1 VSNETTV
8 SSHSAA
14 PLPPGGPHPTRIGP
28 YRIVRVLGQ
37 GGMGLVYEAEQLEPF
52 HRMVALKVIRRGM
65 DTHEVLA
72 RFESERQALAVMDHP
87 NIAKALDAGTTEEGL
102 PYFVMELVAGEP
114 LTGYCDRHQLDL
126 RHRLEL
132 FIAVCKGVQH
142 AHQKGVIHR
151 DLKPSNILVRVT
163 DGQPVPTIIDFG
175 IAKATEQRLTSSEFT
190 TELGVMVGT
199 PAYMSPEQAEASGL
213 DIDTRA
219 DIYSLG
225 MVLYELIAGVL
236 PFETRNILPATY
248 LAQYV
253 LGDTDT
259 PMPSHRVDS
268 LGAELVTP
276 VAQLRHTT
284 PAALR
289 RALRG
294 DLDWI
299 VLKAIERDRTRRYET
314 ATAFASDIERHL
326 QNKPIVARPPTLAY
340 TAAKFVRR
348 HRLAVA
354 VAAGALV
361 ALTVMM
367 AGIVRERNR
376 ARLAS
381 AKAQAISAFLQDML
395 VSADPWQGGGRTTT
409 IADALT
415 AGLKRLNEGAIRD
428 PLVAASIRRT
438 IGSVYLGLGRVED
451 ADTLVRTALAERI
464 RRAGPESEDAAE
476 SHGDLGILYRDQGKF
491 DSAATEIERAL
502 AIRRR
507 LHGSN
512 DTLVVRSLI
521 DLSDVVNH
529 QGNRARGDSL
539 AQEALA
545 IVRRVYGDK
554 HEAVADAMGGMV
566 GAALG
571 ADDFH
576 RTDSLA
582 RGAIAMLREIGSGR
596 SPTIVPIMN
605 DLALSRMYQGD
616 YQEATSLMRQVVALD
631 SAHFGPA
638 HPDLAAHLENLSL
651 IYSFQGRLDSSTM
664 LLHQVLDMR
673 RKVLPDD
680 NPAIGRTIFNLASAE
695 YGKGDYAAA
704 QPLFEESLER
714 MRKVY
719 GPEHPDV
726 VWATASM
733 GKNLY
738 RLGRLD
744 DAERDLRWALDV
756 KDPNGQF
763 GPRDYTLIAP
773 YMVSVLMDRRRW
785 AEAEPIA
792 LRVLAIRDSLADT
805 LSRQSAEQLVK
816 LYQGWGKPDRAA
828 EFRKR
833 AEGGATTTH

>member
-1 VSNETTV
+1 
-8 SSHSAA
+8 
-14 PLPPGGPHPTRIGP
+14 
-28 YRIVRVLGQ
+28 
-37 GGMGLVYEAEQLEPF
+37 MGLVYEAEQLEPF

-102 PYFVMELVAGEP
+102 PYFVMELVTGES
-114 LTGYCDRHQLDL
+114 LTTYCDRHQLDL
-126 RHRLEL
+126 RQRLEL
-132 FIAVCKGVQH
+132 MIAVCKGVQH

-175 IAKATEQRLTSSEFT
+175 IAKAIEQRLASSEFT
-190 TELGVMVGT
+190 TQLGVMVGT

-225 MVLYELIAGVL
+225 MVLYELMAGVL
-236 PFETRNILPATY
+236 PFETRNILPAAY

-259 PMPSHRVDS
+259 PMPSQRVDS
-268 LGAELVTP
+268 LGAEVATP
-276 VAQLRHTT
+276 VAQVRHTT
-284 PAALR
+284 PVGLR

-299 VLKAIERDRTRRYET
+299 VLKAIERDRARRYET
-314 ATAFASDIERHL
+314 ATALASDIERHL
-326 QNKPIVARPPTLAY
+326 QNKPIVARPPTLGY
-340 TAAKFVRR
+340 TAAKFFRR
-348 HRLAVA
+348 HRLAVMIG
-354 VAAGALV
+354 AGAVV
-361 ALTVMM
+361 ALTVMV
-367 AGIVRERNR
+367 AGVVRERNR

-381 AKAQAISAFLQDML
+381 AKAEAISAFLQDML

-415 AGLKRLNEGAIRD
+415 AGLKKLNEGAIHD

-451 ADTLVRTALAERI
+451 ADTLVRAALAERI
-464 RRAGPESEDAAE
+464 RRAGPESDDAAE
-476 SHGDLGILYRDQGKF
+476 SYEDLGILYRDQGKY
-491 DSAATEIERAL
+491 DSAATEIQRAL

-507 LHGSN
+507 LHGGN
-512 DTLVVRSLI
+512 DSLVVRALI
-521 DLSDVVNH
+521 DLSDVANH
-529 QGNRARGDSL
+529 QGNRPRGDSL
-539 AQEALA
+539 AQEALG
-545 IVRRVYGDK
+545 IVRRVYGEK

-566 GAALG
+566 SAALG

-576 RTDSLA
+576 RADSLA
-582 RGAIAMLREIGSGR
+582 RAAIAMLREIGSGR
-596 SPTIVPIMN
+596 SLTIVPIMN

-616 YQEATSLMRQVVALD
+616 YREATALMHQVLALD
-631 SAHFGPA
+631 SAHFGPD
-638 HPDLAAHLENLSL
+638 HPDLAAHLENLSMV
-651 IYSFQGRLDSSTM
+651 YSSQGQADSSTA
-664 LLHQVLDMR
+664 LLQQVLAMR

-680 NPAIGRTIFNLASAE
+680 NPAIARTVFNLASAE
-695 YGKGDYAAA
+695 YGKGDYAMA
-704 QPLFEESLER
+704 QPLFEESLAR

-733 GKNLY
+733 GRNQY

-744 DAERDLRWALDV
+744 QAEHNLRWALEL
-756 KDPNGQF
+756 KNPTGQF
-763 GPRDYTLIAP
+763 GARDYTLIAP
-773 YMVSVLMDRRRW
+773 YMVSLLMDRHRW
-785 AEAEPIA
+785 AEAEPFA
-792 LRVLAIRDSLADT
+792 LRVLALRDSLADT

-828 EFRKR
+828 AFRR
-833 AEGGATTTH
+833 QAEGGGTTTH

>member
-72 RFESERQALAVMDHP
+72 RFESERQALAVMAHP

-314 ATAFASDIERHL
+314 ATALASDIERHL

-529 QGNRARGDSL
+529 QCNRARGDSL
-539 AQEALA
+539 ATGRFTGAGGVGHRAPGL
-545 IVRRVYGDK
+545 RRQARSCGGRDGRDGRSGARRRRLPSHRFAGTRGHRHAPRDRIGPEPDHRADHERPRLESHVSGRLPGGDL
-554 HEAVADAMGGMV
+554 ADAPGRRAGLRPLRPGPSGSRGPPREPEPDLQLSGAPGQLHGV
-566 GAALG
+566 AAPGARHAPQGAARRQPG
-571 ADDFH
+571 DRADDLQP
-576 RTDSLA
+576 RQ
-582 RGAIAMLREIGSGR
+582 RGVR
-596 SPTIVPIMN
+596 
-605 DLALSRMYQGD
+605 
-616 YQEATSLMRQVVALD
+616 
-631 SAHFGPA
+631 
-638 HPDLAAHLENLSL
+638 
-651 IYSFQGRLDSSTM
+651 QGRL
-664 LLHQVLDMR
+664 R
-673 RKVLPDD
+673 GG
-680 NPAIGRTIFNLASAE
+680 PAAVRGVA
-695 YGKGDYAAA
+695 
-704 QPLFEESLER
+704 
-714 MRKVY
+714 
-719 GPEHPDV
+719 
-726 VWATASM
+726 
-733 GKNLY
+733 
-738 RLGRLD
+738 
-744 DAERDLRWALDV
+744 
-756 KDPNGQF
+756 
-763 GPRDYTLIAP
+763 
-773 YMVSVLMDRRRW
+773 
-785 AEAEPIA
+785 
-792 LRVLAIRDSLADT
+792 
-805 LSRQSAEQLVK
+805 
-816 LYQGWGKPDRAA
+816 
-828 EFRKR
+828 
-833 AEGGATTTH
+833 